1 MWAASVY
8 SNAPNSTHH
17 LVSVLEI
24 VRAFEQ
30 ASGRKIPYQIVDRRP
45 GDIAQCYADPAL
57 AEQLLGWR
65 AERDLARMCA
75 DSWRWQQQNP
85 DGY

>member
-1 MWAASVY
+1 MPVLPALLWKCFVQAAIAIFVVQFFNNGS
-8 SNAPNSTHH
+8 SAKREPCGS
-17 LVSVLEI
+17 
-24 VRAFEQ
+24 
-30 ASGRKIPYQIVDRRP
+30 DWRP